1 MKSFIKNLMF
11 GKKGVS
17 PDIKSVKPT
26 TNIAGSVSKVKKDA
40 AFKNFKTVQG
50 LKKKKNEGKKM
61 MQEAQKELRRAVE
74 TKRATKIGKS
84 IYHRNV
90 PADSTDLRNEASVK
104 AFKMAKGKDLEK
116 KAKGGRVGLKRG
128 TGLMKKKSNVQ
139 KIKETF
145 GPKNKSTKFGMLSV
159 KAGIDK
165 NPNPTQADRIAGAKM
180 KNRMKAAFGGGAD
193 MGKVASDKTK
203 TEVKKYEK
211 RAKDASKFL
220 KNKGRSFGSI
230 MREKYMR

>member
-26 TNIAGSVSKVKKDA
+26 TNITGSVDKVKKDA
-40 AFKNFKTVQG
+40 AFKNFKTVQN
-50 LKKKKNEGKKM
+50 LKDKKEKGKKM

-90 PADSTDLRNEASVK
+90 PADKTDLRNEASVK
-104 AFKMAKGKDLEK
+104 VFKMAKGKDLEK
-116 KAKGGRVGLKRG
+116 KAKGGRVGLKFGSKR
-128 TGLMKKKSNVQ
+128 KSNIQ

-145 GPKNKSTKFGMLSV
+145 GPKKQLSAKQMKIAKQAGDPNKIEGVDFKKLQQ
-159 KAGIDK
+159 K
-165 NPNPTQADRIAGAKM
+165 R
-180 KNRMKAAFGGGAD
+180 
-193 MGKVASDKTK
+193 KV
-203 TEVKKYEK
+203 
-211 RAKDASKFL
+211 
-220 KNKGRSFGSI
+220 
-230 MREKYMR
+230 